1 MSGDWVHTRRG
12 VALVEGTL
20 PGLVRAIEG
29 LNQTLSASNLTLA
42 EQVATCS
49 LDELGEV
56 AKIVAE
62 RTPGQTERE
71 PHPSTPEWRIK
82 NPHNRG
88 SLEDNLRKNLA
99 MWLMD
104 VCPTW
109 GTKGELAED
118 IVCLCNALGVTL
130 PKFIFDPS

>member
-62 RTPGQTERE
+62 RTPGE
-71 PHPSTPEWRIK
+71 RIK

-99 MWLMD
+99 MWMLN
-104 VCPTW
+104 VCPTG
-109 GTKGELAED
+109 GTTGELAED

>member
-62 RTPGQTERE
+62 RTPGERE
-71 PHPSTPEWRIK
+71 PHPSTPEGRIK

-88 SLEDNLRKNLA
+88 SLEDNLRKNIA

-104 VCPTW
+104 VCPTG
-109 GTKGELAED
+109 GTTGELAED

>member
-1 MSGDWVHTRRG
+1 MSGDWIHSRRG
-12 VALVEGTL
+12 VFLVEGTL

-56 AKIVAE
+56 TKIVAE
-62 RTPGQTERE
+62 RTPASKT
-71 PHPSTPEWRIK
+71 TPEACQSRVR
-82 NPHNRG
+82 NSHNREC
-88 SLEDNLRKNLA
+88 LEDNLRKNLA

-104 VCPTW
+104 VCPTR
-109 GTKGELAED
+109 GTTGELAED
-118 IVCLCNALGVTL
+118 IVCLCDALGVTL